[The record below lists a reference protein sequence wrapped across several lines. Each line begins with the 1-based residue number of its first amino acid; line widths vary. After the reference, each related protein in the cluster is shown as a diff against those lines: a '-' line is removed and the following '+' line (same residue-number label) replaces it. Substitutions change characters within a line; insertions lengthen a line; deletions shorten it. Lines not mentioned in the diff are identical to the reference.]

1 VNREYLA
8 VNGVKWRGGVTFLL
22 IIFFIAE
29 GFIFLQTEF
38 RGMSGLYSIPLNGLK
53 EGSYSYEFEVGS
65 DFFEGYEGSEIK
77 DCNLL
82 LEVVIEKLSGHFNVR
97 FRLKG
102 DVLVTCDRCLG
113 DYYQH
118 VESENRLVVK
128 TGHEYDDSDP
138 DLLIMPAGMSEFD
151 LSQFIYDYSHLALP
165 IRKIH
170 PDGAEGAGGCD
181 PEMIK
186 RIAEISAGSDAE
198 RPEWDKL
205 KKLLHEN

>member
-1 VNREYLA
+1 
-8 VNGVKWRGGVTFLL
+8 
-22 IIFFIAE
+22 
-29 GFIFLQTEF
+29 
-38 RGMSGLYSIPLNGLK
+38 MSGLYSIPLNGLK
-53 EGSYSYEFEVGS
+53 EESYSYEFEVGS
-65 DFFEGYEGSEIK
+65 DFFKGYEGSEIR

-82 LEVVIEKLSGHFNVR
+82 LEVVLEKLSGHFNVR

-102 DVLVTCDRCLG
+102 DVLVTCDRCLEE
-113 DYYQH
+113 YNQY
-118 VESENRLVVK
+118 VESENRLIVK

-138 DLLIMPAGMSEFD
+138 DLLIIPAGMSEFD
-151 LSQFIYDYSHLALP
+151 LSQFIYDYSHLAMP

-170 PDGAEGAGGCD
+170 PDGPEGANGCD

-186 RIAEISAGSDAE
+186 RIAEISAGSNEE